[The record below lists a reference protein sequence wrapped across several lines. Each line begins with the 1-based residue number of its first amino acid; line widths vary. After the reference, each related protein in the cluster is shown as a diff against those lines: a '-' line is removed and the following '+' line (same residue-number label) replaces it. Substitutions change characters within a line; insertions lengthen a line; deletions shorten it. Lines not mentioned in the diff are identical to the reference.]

1 MADALIL
8 WTPSF
13 PTGTPDAHLSCFRDG
28 VVIVSA
34 VMPKA
39 KDNTKGMGGLV
50 TGLRDPSA
58 GFSGEKTIT
67 SLDLGISITVSVR
80 RKLFTVDVSLLSFNV
95 NMPMLEHI
103 PTGYQAAATSN
114 AAVRLK
120 SNSGDFNFTFEAL
133 RPGLFRTTF
142 TSPKHLLPPHRATP
156 VPRSTLNDTN
166 TSLVSSSNT
175 SKSLA
180 VNDVIATV
188 DWESGLPMVSL
199 TLPGQNA
206 PIHSDLPNRSYAAD
220 GPGIA
225 HYTKYNHGTLHLG
238 LGEKPA
244 PMDLSNRHF
253 VLSATDS
260 FGYDVYRTDPM
271 YKHIPLLINA
281 TPESCVG
288 IFSTSHARGFYSVG
302 SEMDGMWG
310 RFKVYRQDYGGMEE
324 YLLVAKTL
332 PEIVRI
338 YADLVGY
345 PLLVPR
351 WAFGY
356 LAGGMK
362 YSMTDDPPASESMRR
377 FAAKLKQHDIPCSG
391 MQMSSGYTVAET
403 EPKTRNVFTWNRHRF
418 PDPKGWIDAYHKQ
431 GIRLIANVK
440 PYVLG
445 SHPEYQKL
453 KAAGAFFTDSLTL
466 ASAEARLWSAGGGES
481 GVGGHIDFTSKAGYQ
496 WWYDGIRELKRLGID
511 CIWNDNNEYTIPHD
525 GWQCELTEPSV
536 TQEAGQ
542 NGYGKEI
549 GFWGRALNTE
559 LMGRSSHD
567 ATLEVEPKQRPF
579 ILTRSATAGT
589 LRYCASAWSGDNVTS
604 WPGMKGANALSLTA
618 GVCLMQCYGHDIGG
632 FEGPQPSPELLVRW
646 CQQGIYSPRFAINCF
661 KTGNDNTV
669 GDVIEPWM
677 YPEITGLIRD
687 IIKRRYELIPYLY
700 SLALHSHMTA
710 TPPQRWTGW
719 GYESDP
725 EIWAN
730 KILTDGETQYW
741 LGSSLLIGGVFEPGA
756 GSARMY
762 LPQDAADPEASF
774 LDLHNEKGTYYKGG
788 QWVDIKANWR
798 DSIPV
803 LAKVGSAVPVG
814 KAEQVLSAG
823 EATNPANLTL
833 DNYRAVEIFPPKGTS
848 FKTYTSTW
856 YEDDG
861 VSPPPARISVFTIR
875 YSSTE
880 KEVLVEIEQQL
891 QEDFEPAWK
900 ELEVIL
906 PRGDDRN
913 VRLGGKEA
921 SRLKIDAKGRVHFSG
936 WFENGT
942 GEGVVVEKSRI

>member
-1 MADALIL
+1 
-8 WTPSF
+8 
-13 PTGTPDAHLSCFRDG
+13 
-28 VVIVSA
+28 
-34 VMPKA
+34 
-39 KDNTKGMGGLV
+39 
-50 TGLRDPSA
+50 
-58 GFSGEKTIT
+58 
-67 SLDLGISITVSVR
+67 
-80 RKLFTVDVSLLSFNV
+80 
-95 NMPMLEHI
+95 MPMLEHV
-103 PTGYQAAATSN
+103 PSGYQAATATATSKTS
-114 AAVRLK
+114 VHLQ
-120 SNSGDFNFTFEAL
+120 SNSGDFIFTFDAL
-133 RPGLFRTTF
+133 RPGLFRTSF

-156 VPRSTLNDTN
+156 VPDKTLDDTK
-166 TSLVSSSNT
+166 TTLVSSNAT

-180 VNDVIATV
+180 VDGINANI
-188 DWESGLPMVSL
+188 DWESGVPIVSL
-199 TLPGQNA
+199 TLPGQKT
-206 PIHSDLPNRSYAAD
+206 PIHADLPNRSYAAD
-220 GPGIA
+220 GPGVS
-225 HYTKYNHGTLHLG
+225 HYTRYNNGTLHLG

-281 TPESCVG
+281 TPDGCVG

-310 RFKVYRQDYGGMEE
+310 RFKVYRQDYGGLEE
-324 YLLVAKTL
+324 YLLVGKTL
-332 PEIVRI
+332 PDIVRI

-362 YSMTDDPPASESMRR
+362 YSMTDDPPASQSMIE
-377 FAAKLKQHDIPCSG
+377 FAAKLKEHDIPCSG

-418 PDPKGWIDAYHKQ
+418 PDPKGWIDAYHKE

-445 SHPEYQKL
+445 SHPEYQRL
-453 KAAGAFFTDSLTL
+453 KEAGAFFTDSLTL

-496 WWYDGIRELKRLGID
+496 WWYEGIRELKRVGID

-525 GWQCELTEPSV
+525 GWQCALDEQTVIQEPKSSD
-536 TQEAGQ
+536 
-542 NGYGKEI
+542 YGNSI

-559 LMGRSSHD
+559 LMGKSSHD
-567 ATLEVEPKQRPF
+567 ASLDIEPAQRPF

-589 LRYCASAWSGDNVTS
+589 LRYCASAWSGDNITS

-661 KTGNDNTV
+661 KTGKDNSV

-677 YPEITGLIRD
+677 YPEVTGLIRD
-687 IIKRRYELIPYLY
+687 TIKRRYELIPYLY
-700 SLALHSHMTA
+700 SLALISHTTA

-719 GYESDP
+719 GNESDL

-730 KILTDGETQYW
+730 KVLTDGETQYW
-741 LGSSLLIGGVFEPGA
+741 LGDALLVGGVFTPGA
-756 GSARMY
+756 ETSNMY
-762 LPQDAADPEASF
+762 LPKDSANSDAAF
-774 LDLHNEKGTYYKGG
+774 LDLNNEPQTYYNAG
-788 QWVDIKANWR
+788 QWVDIPAHWQS
-798 DSIPV
+798 SIPV
-803 LAKVGSAVPVG
+803 LAKVGSAIPVG
-814 KAEQVLSAG
+814 RAEQVLSVG
-823 EATNPANLTL
+823 ETGNPANLPL
-833 DNYRAVEIFPPKGTS
+833 DDYRGVEVFPPKASSQG
-848 FKTYTSTW
+848 KVYTSTW

-861 VSPPPARISVFTIR
+861 VSPPPAKISVFTIK
-875 YSSTE
+875 YETTE
-880 KEVLVEIEQQL
+880 TQVLVQYEEKL
-891 QEDFEPAWK
+891 QDGFWPHWQ
-900 ELEVIL
+900 ELEIIL
-906 PRGDDRN
+906 PRGDTRSVVFNGVDA
-913 VRLGGKEA
+913 VKTEVDKLGRGKWKG
-921 SRLKIDAKGRVHFSG
+921 SIKGR
-936 WFENGT
+936 
-942 GEGVVVEKSRI
+942 K